1 MTVQY
6 LRDQR
11 HAGVVQKVLE
21 LKFPFPN
28 EDNPGLDTLNNV
40 AAKAMSVGQH
50 NGKDLFPDLV
60 IVRRPGQWLE
70 LMAEV
75 EMDDSV
81 TDESAEDDWKPMSL
95 VGDLLIYV
103 PAGMVPEAKKL
114 CKRHG
119 IKAKGI
125 RTWRFVPVWGLQ
137 VTEA

>member
-1 MTVQY
+1 VAVQY

-11 HAGVVQKVLE
+11 HAGTVEKIAE

-28 EDNPGLDTLNNV
+28 EDNPGLETLNNV
-40 AAKAMSVGQH
+40 ARRVMAVGTH
-50 NGKDLFPDLV
+50 DGRDLFPDLV

-75 EMDDSV
+75 EMADSV
-81 TDESAEDDWKPMSL
+81 TDESAANDWKPMSL

-103 PAGMVPEAKKL
+103 PAGMVQETKALLKKH
-114 CKRHG
+114 R
-119 IKAKGI
+119 IRAKGI

-137 VTEA
+137 VAEA

>member
-1 MTVQY
+1 VTVQY

-11 HAGVVQKVLE
+11 HTGVVQKVLE

-28 EDNPGLDTLNNV
+28 DETPGLETINNV
-40 AAKAMSVGQH
+40 AAHAMAVGQH

-70 LMAEV
+70 LMAEI
-75 EMDDSV
+75 EMHDSV
-81 TDESAEDDWKPMSL
+81 TDESAENDWKPMSL

-114 CKRHG
+114 CSRHR
-119 IKAKGI
+119 IHPKGI

-137 VTEA
+137 VAEA

>member
-1 MTVQY
+1 VAVQY

-11 HAGVVQKVLE
+11 HAGTVEKIAE

-28 EDNPGLDTLNNV
+28 EENPGLETLNNV
-40 AAKAMSVGQH
+40 ARRVMAVGVH
-50 NGKDLFPDLV
+50 DGRDLFPDLV

-75 EMDDSV
+75 EMADSV
-81 TDESAEDDWKPMSL
+81 NDESAVNDWKPMSQ

-103 PAGMVPEAKKL
+103 PAGMVQETKALLKKH
-114 CKRHG
+114 KIR
-119 IKAKGI
+119 AKGI

-137 VTEA
+137 VAEA

>member
-1 MTVQY
+1 VAVQY

-11 HAGVVQKVLE
+11 HAGTVEKIAE

-28 EDNPGLDTLNNV
+28 DDNPGLETLNNV
-40 AAKAMSVGQH
+40 ARRVMAVGTH
-50 NGKDLFPDLV
+50 DGRDLFPDLV

-75 EMDDSV
+75 EMADSV
-81 TDESAEDDWKPMSL
+81 TDESAVNDWKPMSQ

-103 PAGMVPEAKKL
+103 PAGMVQETKALLKKH
-114 CKRHG
+114 KIR
-119 IKAKGI
+119 AKGV

-137 VTEA
+137 VAEA

>member
-1 MTVQY
+1 VTVQY

-11 HAGVVQKVLE
+11 HAGTVQKIAE

-28 EDNPGLDTLNNV
+28 EENPGLETIDNV
-40 AAKAMSVGQH
+40 AKETMAVGTH
-50 NGKDLFPDLV
+50 EGRDLFPDLV

-75 EMDDSV
+75 ETPDSV
-81 TDESAEDDWKPMSL
+81 NDESAYRDWAPMSRL
-95 VGDLLIYV
+95 GDLLIYV
-103 PAGMVPEAKKL
+103 PAGMVQETKAL
-114 CKRHG
+114 CRKHKV
-119 IKAKGI
+119 KAKGI

>member
-1 MTVQY
+1 MAVQY

-11 HAGVVQKVLE
+11 HAGTVEKIAE

-28 EDNPGLDTLNNV
+28 EDSPGLETLNNV
-40 AAKAMSVGQH
+40 ARRVMAVGTH
-50 NGKDLFPDLV
+50 EGRDLFPDLV

-75 EMDDSV
+75 EMADSV
-81 TDESAEDDWKPMSL
+81 TDESAVNDWKPMSQ

-103 PAGMVPEAKKL
+103 PAGMVQEAKALLK
-114 CKRHG
+114 KHKVR
-119 IKAKGI
+119 AKGI

-137 VTEA
+137 VAEA

>member
-1 MTVQY
+1 VTVQY

-21 LKFPFPN
+21 RKFPFPN
-28 EDNPGLDTLNNV
+28 EDNPGLETINNV
-40 AAKAMSVGQH
+40 AAKAMAVGKH
-50 NGKDLFPDLV
+50 NGEDLFPDLV

-70 LMAEV
+70 LMAQI

-81 TDESAEDDWKPMSL
+81 TDEAALDRWKPMAE

-103 PAGMVPEAKKL
+103 PAGMVPEAKQL

-119 IKAKGI
+119 IRPKGI

-137 VTEA
+137 VAEA

>member
-1 MTVQY
+1 VAVQY

-11 HAGVVQKVLE
+11 HAGTVEKIAE

-28 EDNPGLDTLNNV
+28 EDSPGLETLNNV
-40 AAKAMSVGQH
+40 ARRVMAVGTH
-50 NGKDLFPDLV
+50 EGRDLFPDLV

-75 EMDDSV
+75 EMADSV
-81 TDESAEDDWKPMSL
+81 TDESAVNDWKPMSQ

-103 PAGMVPEAKKL
+103 PAGMVQEAKALLK
-114 CKRHG
+114 KHKVR
-119 IKAKGI
+119 AKGI

-137 VTEA
+137 VAEA

>member
-28 EDNPGLDTLNNV
+28 EENPGLDAVNNV
-40 AAKAMSVGQH
+40 ESRAMAVGQH

-81 TDESAEDDWKPMSL
+81 TDESAEEHWKPMSL
-95 VGDLLIYV
+95 MGDLLIYV

-119 IKAKGI
+119 IKPKGI

-137 VTEA
+137 VAEA